1 MSCSFDNPLG
11 IMFMQRKTPY
21 PQESTSQNIMA
32 VILQSMPQDAG
43 LTKIEYEGPCI
54 ALYSKN
60 PKYLLQNSQLVLNM
74 VNTIKKRIV
83 IRTDESIRHPEDE
96 STRVIAE
103 TLPREVGVTGTFFDP
118 VLSEA
123 VVFATKP
130 WMLARESEDFDL
142 AEKIGWKVRVRKAPK
157 DMTQI
162 EMLYKIL
169 GETVNQRTKFYREVG
184 DKIFRKKLSEQTEA
198 SILAL
203 GGFAEVGRSCML
215 LTTRESKIILD
226 CGLNLSAKDML
237 AAVPRFDIA
246 GIGMEDIDAVI
257 LSHAHLDHTG
267 FLPALFKY
275 GYKGPVYC
283 TEPTLLLM
291 TMLQRNYVKYFSSDA
306 LYSERD
312 IYSAVV
318 HTITLMHGIVT
329 DISPDVKLVLSNSG
343 HIIGSTSI
351 HLHLGNGDHNIV
363 YTGDMKFGKTL
374 ALENAVWNFPRAET
388 MIIESTYGGKEDIM
402 CTREQAEANLAL
414 AIDRTVSAGGHV
426 LIPVPAVGISQELLL
441 VLNRFAK
448 EGRLQTDVFVE
459 KIISEATAIYEA
471 YPEFLSKELS
481 HSVLESE
488 VSQFESRFSTV
499 ESETLD
505 SSESVIVLAPSS
517 MLMRGPSVGY
527 LKQIANDVNSTLI
540 MLSYQAFDTPGRAIE
555 DGAEQII
562 INGETINLQCHV
574 ERIDGFGNH
583 SDYNQLMAYV
593 MRLRPKLRRVL
604 VNHGERSKAQNLASM
619 INKQFRIP
627 TQHPLVQEAIK
638 LL

>member
-1 MSCSFDNPLG
+1 
-11 IMFMQRKTPY
+11 MQRKPPY

-32 VILQSMPQDAG
+32 VILQSMPQEAG

-60 PKYLLQNSQLVLNM
+60 PIYLLQNSQLVLNM

-83 IRTDESIRHPEDE
+83 IRTDESIRRPEDE

-103 TLPREVGVTGTFFDP
+103 TIPKEAGVAGTFFDP

-123 VVFATKP
+123 VVFAKKP
-130 WMLARESEDFDL
+130 WMIEREGEDFNL

-157 DMTQI
+157 DMTPI
-162 EMLYKIL
+162 EMLYRTL
-169 GETVNQRTKFYREVG
+169 GETVSQRTKFYREVG

-198 SILAL
+198 SLLTL

-226 CGLNLSAKDML
+226 CGLNLSTKDML
-237 AAVPRFDIA
+237 AAAPRFDIA

-291 TMLQRNYVKYFSSDA
+291 SMLQRDYVKFCSSDA

-312 IYSAVV
+312 IYSAVM

-351 HLHLGNGDHNIV
+351 HLHLGNGDHNLV

-374 ALENAVWNFPRAET
+374 ALENASWNFPRAET

-402 CTREQAEANLAL
+402 CTREQAEANLGR
-414 AIDRTVSAGGHV
+414 AIDRAVSAGGNV
-426 LIPVPAVGISQELLL
+426 LMPVPAVGISQELLL
-441 VLNRFAK
+441 VLDRFAK
-448 EGRLQTDVFVE
+448 DGRLQTNNVFVE

-481 HSVLESE
+481 HRVLESE
-488 VSQFESRFSTV
+488 ASQFESRFSTV
-499 ESETLD
+499 ESKTLD
-505 SSESVIVLAPSS
+505 PGESAIVLAPSS
-517 MLMRGPSVGY
+517 MLIGGPSVGY
-527 LKQIANDVNSTLI
+527 LKQIANDLNSTLI
-540 MLSYQAFDTPGRAIE
+540 MPSYQALDTPGRAIE
-555 DGAEQII
+555 DGAKQII
-562 INGETINLQCHV
+562 INGETVNLQCHV
-574 ERIDGFGNH
+574 ERIDGFGSH